1 MKPTQITLRTFAL
14 SLLFSGALAHAAT
27 VTGTVTDKTTGK
39 PAAGD
44 TVVLV
49 DVQAGM
55 GEVAK
60 ATTDANGHYS
70 LKEPASGPYLVRVT
84 HQGSPYFIA
93 APQGNGP
100 GDIPVFDAAP
110 KVQGVFIEA
119 DVLQFE
125 AANGQL
131 TVSERYFV
139 HNNSSPPLTQF
150 STKSFEVI
158 LPADATI
165 DGAEAQRPTG
175 LPTSLTLDP
184 DGPKGHYSF
193 NFPIQPDDGEKDTQF
208 LISYHLPYSDGKY
221 TFKTQV
227 TMPAD
232 NVGVLLPKSMTFT
245 PGSGASFKNVPEDP
259 NVQTFVAKSAVP
271 GKPIEFSI
279 SGTGSIPREQQ
290 AAPQAGAMPGQDA
303 GAPQAG
309 PSSTPGG
316 GIGAPIGEPDPLTK
330 YKWWILGGLALL
342 LAAGAAFFL
351 RKPPGYVPSAAAQAG
366 AAQATY
372 ASTAAASTTGPPTF
386 TGYAQAPPQISST
399 ASGSALLNALKEELF
414 AIESEKINGT
424 ITPEDYAS
432 VKSALEIVLK
442 RALNRK

>member
-1 MKPTQITLRTFAL
+1 MRTTHITLRTLAL
-14 SLLFSGALAHAAT
+14 GLLLTGALAHAAT

-49 DVQAGM
+49 DVQSGM

-60 ATTDANGHYS
+60 ATTDASGHYS
-70 LKEPASGPYLVRVT
+70 LREPASGPYLVRVT

-93 APQGNGP
+93 APQGSGP
-100 GDIPVFDAAP
+100 GDIPVFDVAP
-110 KVQGVFIEA
+110 RVQGVFIEA
-119 DVLQFE
+119 DVIQFE
-125 AANGQL
+125 AENGQL
-131 TVSERYFV
+131 TVNERYFV
-139 HNNSSPPLTQF
+139 HNNSSPPLTQW
-150 STKSFEVI
+150 SSKSFQVI

-165 DGAEAQRPTG
+165 DGAQAQRPTG
-175 LPTSLTLDP
+175 LPTTLKLDP

-193 NFPIQPDDGEKDTQF
+193 NFPIQPDDGDKDTQF
-208 LISYHLPYSDGKY
+208 LIAYHLPYSNGSY

-232 NVGVLLPKSMTFT
+232 NVGVLLPKAMSFT

-259 NVQTFVAKSAVP
+259 NVQTFVQKSAVP
-271 GKPIEFSI
+271 GKPIEFTV
-279 SGTGSIPREQQ
+279 SGTGSMPREQQ
-290 AAPQAGAMPGQDA
+290 GTPQAGAQAGMPGQDA

-316 GIGAPIGEPDPLTK
+316 GIGVPINTPDPLTK
-330 YKWWILGGLALL
+330 YKWWILGALAIL

-351 RKPPGYVPSAAAQAG
+351 RKPPGAMQPGAAPTGAAATSAAASQAYT
-366 AAQATY
+366 AY
-372 ASTAAASTTGPPTF
+372 APAPVQTAA
-386 TGYAQAPPQISST
+386 

-432 VKSALEIVLK
+432 VKLALEIVLK